1 VRGGGRAL
9 GEEWEEVGA
18 PEAGDI
24 ERWTLEGRKQ
34 GLFGVAEEVET
45 PDVAA
50 FDRVRLGETVERP
63 DTGREVVQTGEVFEI
78 AAVATEQ
85 DPTQVVEA
93 VDRLSEG
100 GEGAGCWALPMFTL
114 RSCLKAETSLVVV
127 SMRRTRP
134 NLS

>member
-1 VRGGGRAL
+1 MRVA
-9 GEEWEEVGA
+9 GEHWA
-18 PEAGDI
+18 
-24 ERWTLEGRKQ
+24 
-34 GLFGVAEEVET
+34 T
-45 PDVAA
+45 PDGAA
-50 FDRVRLGETVERP
+50 YDGVRLGETVERP
-63 DTGREVVQTGEVFEI
+63 DASRKVVQTGEVLEI

-85 DPTQVVEA
+85 DLTQVVEA